1 MLQDAGDFEIE
12 APVRYYNNGLTADDP
27 ITDPTIVITFEHDNV
42 AAYGSVEVKHY
53 QGGCTTEIVAPFA
66 SSAIGETVNAPSN
79 DFTDD
84 VTGQAADITPTLTG
98 AVQSTIWYK
107 LALLDANPLIT
118 EEILGTVTTKF
129 CVRLSLLDDDGDEF
143 GFREVDATITH
154 TKDTFADVSLI
165 TAEDETNESFDQ
177 GLGDYGVTAFFCDA
191 SATPATL
198 VTPGPTTALTALNQ
212 GEDFTIC
219 LRPDLG
225 VNPTSDVDIKEVEN
239 CVFWVDTNPNLLV
252 DAGETSVVAIDD
264 GVAVDTVTTALT
276 FGDGLVDATAT
287 VSGAHFTVTLPPTF
301 FVPIGAGT
309 GTDVRGLCTVL
320 LEFQGG
326 IVRRHVQEVG
336 DLGEVSAPTSLT
348 INFEG
353 VTTVEEEEESCM
365 EGCVFIMC
373 IIRFIMC
380 FMMQGLFA

>member
-1 MLQDAGDFEIE
+1 M
-12 APVRYYNNGLTADDP
+12 RYYNNGLAEDDP

-42 AAYGSVEVKHY
+42 AAYGSVEVSHY
-53 QGGCTTEIVAPFA
+53 EGGCTTEIVAPFG
-66 SSAIGETVNAPSN
+66 SSAIGETVNDPSAV
-79 DFTDD
+79 FTDD
-84 VTGQAADITPTLTG
+84 ETGQAADITPTLTG
-98 AVQSTIWYK
+98 AVQTTIWYK
-107 LALLDANPLIT
+107 LALLDANPEIT

-154 TKDTFADVSLI
+154 TKDTFADVTLV

-177 GLGDYGVTAFFCDA
+177 GLGDYNVFAFFCDA
-191 SATPATL
+191 SATPATAI
-198 VTPGPTTALTALNQ
+198 PGPIAPLTALNQ

-225 VNPTSDVDIKEVEN
+225 VETPTSDVDILEVEN

-252 DAGETSVVAIDD
+252 DAGETSVVAIEDST
-264 GVAVDTVTTALT
+264 AVDTITTDLT

-287 VSGAHFTVTLPPTF
+287 VSGVHFTVTLPPPF
-301 FVPIGAGT
+301 FVPVGGGT
-309 GTDVRGLCTVL
+309 GTTVRGLCTVL

-326 IVRRHVQEVG
+326 IVRRHLQEVG
-336 DLGEVSAPTSLT
+336 DVGEVSAPTSLF

-353 VTTVEEEEESCM
+353 EISAEEEEEENCM
-365 EGCVFIMC
+365 EGCFLIMC

-380 FMMQGLFA
+380 FMQDLF